1 MSRPDEQ
8 APKRA
13 VIMGRDA
20 AGQARVVGIV
30 EGAEAEAVI
39 AKAQASGVEVRK
51 DAAQIDRLLS
61 QGGEATGA
69 PESRVPAEIYELM
82 ATIIGF
88 AQELNEQWIQVP
100 SGFEGSSPE

>member
-13 VIMGRDA
+13 VVMGKDA

-51 DAAQIDRLLS
+51 DAAQVDRLL
-61 QGGEATGA
+61 GPGEGTGL
-69 PESRVPAEIYELM
+69 PESNVPA
-82 ATIIGF
+82 
-88 AQELNEQWIQVP
+88 
-100 SGFEGSSPE
+100 